1 MTTSYASYPEARQ
14 HGAAHGHRYWFGVP
28 RPVDIHYHRAITP
41 AGYLTASAQD
51 MAHYLVAQL
60 NGGSYAGARVLS
72 AQGVAAM
79 HRPQISATLMGA
91 TTGYGMA
98 WDSRD
103 MSGVKVIIDA
113 GDNLAFRAIPS
124 SSPAAIGASSYYR
137 TQTTSPTGLV
147 SPPSAPAW

>member
-60 NGGSYAGARVLS
+60 NGGSYAGARASCPLKASRQCTV
-72 AQGVAAM
+72 
-79 HRPQISATLMGA
+79 HR
-91 TTGYGMA
+91 
-98 WDSRD
+98 
-103 MSGVKVIIDA
+103 
-113 GDNLAFRAIPS
+113 
-124 SSPAAIGASSYYR
+124 SPR
-137 TQTTSPTGLV
+137 R
-147 SPPSAPAW
+147 

>member
-1 MTTSYASYPEARQ
+1 
-14 HGAAHGHRYWFGVP
+14 
-28 RPVDIHYHRAITP
+28 
-41 AGYLTASAQD
+41 
-51 MAHYLVAQL
+51 
-60 NGGSYAGARVLS
+60 
-72 AQGVAAM
+72 M

-113 GDNLAFRAIPS
+113 GDNLAFRADTILIP
-124 SSPAAIGASSYYR
+124 GGNWASSYYR